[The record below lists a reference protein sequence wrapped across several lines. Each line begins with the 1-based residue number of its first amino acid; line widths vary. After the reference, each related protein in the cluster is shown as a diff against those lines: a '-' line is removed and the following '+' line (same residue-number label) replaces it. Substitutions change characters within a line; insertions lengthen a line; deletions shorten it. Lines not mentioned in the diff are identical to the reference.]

1 MTIGIFG
8 RDLAFLDAYTS
19 RPFFPTPEATMTDA
33 ASSIAI
39 IIGAGHA
46 GGELAI
52 ALRNEGWEGRILL
65 LGEEAHLPYHRPPL
79 SKAYLAGSVEKASLS
94 IRPQAAYDKANVEFF
109 GNVRVVR
116 IDRANKRLELADG
129 KQLAYDKLAIAT
141 GGRPRPLAVPNAAAA
156 ERCANFHYLRTLDD
170 VELIRAQMA
179 PGKRLAIVGGGY
191 IGLEVAAAAV
201 AQGLQVT
208 VLEALPR
215 VLQRVTA
222 AELSAYYER
231 KHREAGVDI
240 RTGVQVADLELTDAA
255 VSAVL
260 CADGSRLEAD
270 LVVVGIG
277 LIANTELAA
286 EAGLAVD
293 NGILVDE
300 YARTDD
306 PDIHAA
312 GDCTNHPNPVLGRR
326 LRLESVPNA
335 LEQSRVAAATMAGKL
350 HKSYASVPW
359 FWSDQYEL
367 KLKMVGLSQGFER
380 LVLRG
385 DPLSDSFS
393 AFYLKDGKVLA
404 ADTVNRPQDFIAAK
418 RLVAEGI
425 PVTAEQLADDS
436 RPLKELLPVPAA

>member
-1 MTIGIFG
+1 
-8 RDLAFLDAYTS
+8 
-19 RPFFPTPEATMTDA
+19 MTDA
-33 ASSIAI
+33 ASSTAI

-79 SKAYLAGSVEKASLS
+79 SKAYLAGSVEKSSLS
-94 IRPQAAYDKANVEFF
+94 IRPQMAYDKVGVEFF
-109 GNVRVVR
+109 GGVRVTH
-116 IDRANKRLELADG
+116 IDRANKRLALVDG
-129 KQLAYDKLAIAT
+129 KQLTYDKLAIAT
-141 GGRPRPLAVPNAAAA
+141 GGRPRPLAVPNAMAA

-201 AQGLQVT
+201 AQGLEVT
-208 VLEALPR
+208 ILEALPR

-240 RTGVQVADLELTDAA
+240 RISVQVADLEVANEL
-255 VSAVL
+255 VSAVI

-300 YARTDD
+300 QARTSD
-306 PDIHAA
+306 PDIYAA
-312 GDCTNHPNPVLGRR
+312 GDCTNHPNPLLGRR

-335 LEQSRVAAATMAGKL
+335 LEQSRVAAAGMAGKA
-350 HKSYASVPW
+350 KTYASVPW

-367 KLKMVGLSQGFER
+367 KLKMVGLSEGFER

-385 DPLSDSFS
+385 DPLTDSFS
-393 AFYLKDGKVLA
+393 AFYLRDGKVLA

-418 RLVAEGI
+418 RLVAEGVA
-425 PVTAEQLADDS
+425 VTAEQLADDS
-436 RPLKELLPVPAA
+436 RPLKELLPAPAA

>member
-1 MTIGIFG
+1 
-8 RDLAFLDAYTS
+8 
-19 RPFFPTPEATMTDA
+19 MTDA
-33 ASSIAI
+33 ASSTAI

-52 ALRNEGWEGRILL
+52 ALRNEGWGGRILL

-79 SKAYLAGSVEKASLS
+79 SKAYLAGSVEKSSLS
-94 IRPQAAYDKANVEFF
+94 IRPQMAYDKANVEFI
-109 GNVRVVR
+109 GGVRVSR
-116 IDRANKRLELADG
+116 IDRANQRLELADG
-129 KQLAYDKLAIAT
+129 SQLAYDRLAIAT
-141 GGRPRPLAVPNAAAA
+141 GGRPRPLSVPNAAVA
-156 ERCANFHYLRTLDD
+156 ERCANFHYLRSLDD
-170 VELIRAQMA
+170 VEQIRAQLA

-191 IGLEVAAAAV
+191 IGLEVAASAI

-240 RTGVQVADLELTDAA
+240 RTGVQVADLEVTGDT
-255 VSAVL
+255 VTAVL

-277 LIANTELAA
+277 LLANTELAA
-286 EAGLAVD
+286 EAGLQVD

-300 YARTDD
+300 HAQTSD
-306 PDIHAA
+306 PHIYAA
-312 GDCTNHPNPVLGRR
+312 GDCTNHPNALIGRR

-335 LEQSRVAAATMAGKL
+335 LEQSRVAAANMAGKA
-350 HKSYASVPW
+350 KTYASVPW

-367 KLKMVGLSQGFER
+367 KLKMVGLAEGFER

-385 DPLSDSFS
+385 DPATDSFS
-393 AFYLKDGKVLA
+393 AFYLKGDKVLA

-425 PVTAEQLADDS
+425 AVTAEQLADDG
-436 RPLKELLPVPAA
+436 RPLKELLPAAQG

>member
-1 MTIGIFG
+1 
-8 RDLAFLDAYTS
+8 
-19 RPFFPTPEATMTDA
+19 MTDA
-33 ASSIAI
+33 ASSTAI

-79 SKAYLAGSVEKASLS
+79 SKAYLAGSVEKSSLS
-94 IRPQAAYDKANVEFF
+94 IRPQMAYDKANVEFI
-109 GNVRVVR
+109 GGVRVSR
-116 IDRANKRLELADG
+116 IDRANQRLELADG
-129 KQLAYDKLAIAT
+129 SQLAYDRLAIAT
-141 GGRPRPLAVPNAAAA
+141 GGRPRPLSVPNAAVA
-156 ERCANFHYLRTLDD
+156 ERCANFHYLRSLDD
-170 VELIRAQMA
+170 VEQIRAQLA

-191 IGLEVAAAAV
+191 IGLEVAASAI

-240 RTGVQVADLELTDAA
+240 RTGVQVADLEVTGDT

-260 CADGSRLEAD
+260 CADGSRLAAD

-277 LIANTELAA
+277 LLANTELAA
-286 EAGLAVD
+286 EAGLQVD

-300 YARTDD
+300 HAQTSD
-306 PDIHAA
+306 PHIYAA
-312 GDCTNHPNPVLGRR
+312 GDCTNHPNALLGRR

-335 LEQSRVAAATMAGKL
+335 LEQSRVAAANMAGKA
-350 HKSYASVPW
+350 KTYASVPW

-367 KLKMVGLSQGFER
+367 KLKMVGLAEGFER

-385 DPLSDSFS
+385 DPATDSFS
-393 AFYLKDGKVLA
+393 AFYLKGDKVLA

-425 PVTAEQLADDS
+425 AVTAEQLADDG
-436 RPLKELLPVPAA
+436 RPLKELLPAAQG

>member
-1 MTIGIFG
+1 
-8 RDLAFLDAYTS
+8 
-19 RPFFPTPEATMTDA
+19 MTDA
-33 ASSIAI
+33 ASSTAI

-79 SKAYLAGSVEKASLS
+79 SKAYLAGSVEKSSLS
-94 IRPQAAYDKANVEFF
+94 IRPQMAYDKANVEFI
-109 GNVRVVR
+109 GGVRVSR
-116 IDRANKRLELADG
+116 IDRANQRLELADG
-129 KQLAYDKLAIAT
+129 SQLAYDKLAIAT
-141 GGRPRPLAVPNAAAA
+141 GGRPRPLSVPNAAVA

-170 VELIRAQMA
+170 VEQIRAQLA

-191 IGLEVAAAAV
+191 IGLEVAASAI

-240 RTGVQVADLELTDAA
+240 RTGVQVADLEVTGDA
-255 VSAVL
+255 VTAVL
-260 CADGSRLEAD
+260 CADGSRLAAD

-277 LIANTELAA
+277 LLANTELAA
-286 EAGLAVD
+286 EAGLQVD

-300 YARTDD
+300 HAQTSD
-306 PDIHAA
+306 PHIYAA
-312 GDCTNHPNPVLGRR
+312 GDCTNHPNALLGRR

-335 LEQSRVAAATMAGKL
+335 LEQSRVAAANMAGKA
-350 HKSYASVPW
+350 KTYASVPW

-367 KLKMVGLSQGFER
+367 KLKMVGLAEGFER

-385 DPLSDSFS
+385 DPATDSFS
-393 AFYLKDGKVLA
+393 AFYLKGDKVLA

-425 PVTAEQLADDS
+425 AVTDAQLADDS

>member
-1 MTIGIFG
+1 
-8 RDLAFLDAYTS
+8 
-19 RPFFPTPEATMTDA
+19 MTDT
-33 ASSIAI
+33 ASSTAI

-52 ALRNEGWEGRILL
+52 ALRNEGWPGRILL

-79 SKAYLAGSVEKASLS
+79 SKAYLAGSVEKSSLS

-109 GNVRVVR
+109 GGVRVTR

-129 KQLAYDKLAIAT
+129 QQLVYDKLAIAT
-141 GGRPRPLAVPNAAAA
+141 GGRPRPLAVPNATAA
-156 ERCANFHYLRTLDD
+156 EQCANFHYLRTLDD

-179 PGKRLAIVGGGY
+179 AGKRLTIIGGGY

-201 AQGLQVT
+201 AQQLHVT
-208 VLEALPR
+208 VLEAHPR

-222 AELSAYYER
+222 PELSAYYER
-231 KHREAGVDI
+231 KHREAGVTI
-240 RTGVQVADLELTDAA
+240 HTGVQVTDLQINEGL

-260 CADGSRLEAD
+260 CADGNQFPTD

-277 LIANTELAA
+277 LLANTELAA
-286 EAGLAVD
+286 EAGLQVD

-300 YARTDD
+300 FACTSD
-306 PDIHAA
+306 PDIYAA
-312 GDCTNHPNPVLGRR
+312 GDCTNHPNALLGRR

-335 LEQSRVAAATMAGKL
+335 LEQSRVAAANMAGKS
-350 HKSYASVPW
+350 KSYASVPW

-367 KLKMVGLSQGFER
+367 KLKMVGLSEGFER

-385 DPLSDSFS
+385 DPQSDSFS
-393 AFYLKDGKVLA
+393 AFYLKGDKVLA

-418 RLVAEGI
+418 RLVAESI
-425 PVTAEQLADDS
+425 TVTDEQLADDS
-436 RPLKELLPVPAA
+436 KPLKELLPAPATR

>member
-1 MTIGIFG
+1 
-8 RDLAFLDAYTS
+8 
-19 RPFFPTPEATMTDA
+19 MTDA

-79 SKAYLAGSVEKASLS
+79 SKAYLAGSVEKSSLS
-94 IRPQAAYDKANVEFF
+94 IRPQLAYDKANVEFF
-109 GNVRVVR
+109 GGVRVVR

-141 GGRPRPLAVPNAAAA
+141 GGRPRPLSVPNAAAA

-179 PGKRLAIVGGGY
+179 AGKRLAIVGGGY

-222 AELSAYYER
+222 AELSAYYKR

-240 RTGVQVADLELTDAA
+240 RTNVQVADLEVTGEA
-255 VSAVL
+255 VSAVI
-260 CADGSRLEAD
+260 CADGSHLETD

-286 EAGLAVD
+286 EAGLEVD
-293 NGILVDE
+293 NGILVNE
-300 YARTDD
+300 YAQTSD
-306 PDIHAA
+306 PDIFAA
-312 GDCTNHPNPVLGRR
+312 GDCTNHPNPLLGRR

-335 LEQSRVAAATMAGKL
+335 LEQSRVAAAGMAGKL
-350 HKSYASVPW
+350 KAYASVPW

-367 KLKMVGLSQGFER
+367 KLKMVGLSEGFER

-385 DPLSDSFS
+385 EPQTDSFS

-425 PVTAEQLADDS
+425 AVTAEQLADDS
-436 RPLKELLPVPAA
+436 KPLKELLPVPAA

>member
-1 MTIGIFG
+1 
-8 RDLAFLDAYTS
+8 
-19 RPFFPTPEATMTDA
+19 MTDA
-33 ASSIAI
+33 ASSTAI

-65 LGEEAHLPYHRPPL
+65 LGEETHLPYHRPPL
-79 SKAYLAGSVEKASLS
+79 SKAYLAGSVEKSSLA
-94 IRPQAAYDKANVEFF
+94 IRPLAAYERANVEFMP
-109 GNVRVVR
+109 GVRVVR
-116 IDRANKRLELADG
+116 IDRTNQRLELADG
-129 KQLAYDKLAIAT
+129 AQLSYDRLAIAT
-141 GGRPRPLAVPNAAAA
+141 GGRPRPLSVPNAAVA

-170 VELIRAQMA
+170 VEQIRAQLA
-179 PGKRLAIVGGGY
+179 PGKHLAIVGGGY
-191 IGLEVAAAAV
+191 IGLEVAASAI

-240 RTGVQVADLELTDAA
+240 RTGVQVADLEVTGDT
-255 VSAVL
+255 VTAVL
-260 CADGSRLEAD
+260 CADGSRLAAD

-277 LIANTELAA
+277 LLANTELAA
-286 EAGLAVD
+286 EAGLQVD

-300 YARTDD
+300 HAQTSD
-306 PDIHAA
+306 PHIYAA
-312 GDCTNHPNPVLGRR
+312 GDCTNHPNALLGRR

-335 LEQSRVAAATMAGKL
+335 LEQSRVAAANMAGKA
-350 HKSYASVPW
+350 KTYASVPW

-367 KLKMVGLSQGFER
+367 KLKMVGLSEGFER

-385 DPLSDSFS
+385 DPATDSFS
-393 AFYLKDGKVLA
+393 AFYLKGDKVLA

-425 PVTAEQLADDS
+425 AVTDAQLADDS

>member
-1 MTIGIFG
+1 
-8 RDLAFLDAYTS
+8 
-19 RPFFPTPEATMTDA
+19 MTDA
-33 ASSIAI
+33 ASSTAI

-79 SKAYLAGSVEKASLS
+79 SKAYLAGSVEKSSLS
-94 IRPQAAYDKANVEFF
+94 IRPQMAYDKANVEFI
-109 GNVRVVR
+109 GSVRVSR
-116 IDRANKRLELADG
+116 IDRANQRLELADG
-129 KQLAYDKLAIAT
+129 SQLAYDKLAIAT
-141 GGRPRPLAVPNAAAA
+141 GGRPRPLSVPNAAVA
-156 ERCANFHYLRTLDD
+156 ERCANLHYLRTLDD
-170 VELIRAQMA
+170 VEQIRAQLA

-191 IGLEVAAAAV
+191 IGLEVAASAI

-240 RTGVQVADLELTDAA
+240 RTGVQVADLEVTGDA
-255 VSAVL
+255 VTAVL
-260 CADGSRLEAD
+260 CADGSRLAAD

-277 LIANTELAA
+277 LLANTELAA
-286 EAGLAVD
+286 EAGLQVD

-300 YARTDD
+300 HAQTSD
-306 PDIHAA
+306 PHIYAA
-312 GDCTNHPNPVLGRR
+312 GDCTNHPNALLGRR

-335 LEQSRVAAATMAGKL
+335 LEQSRVAAANMAGKA
-350 HKSYASVPW
+350 KTYASVPW

-367 KLKMVGLSQGFER
+367 KLKMVGLAEGFER

-385 DPLSDSFS
+385 DPATDSFS
-393 AFYLKDGKVLA
+393 AFYLKGDKVLA

-425 PVTAEQLADDS
+425 AVTAEQLADDG
-436 RPLKELLPVPAA
+436 RPLKGLLPAAQG

>member
-1 MTIGIFG
+1 
-8 RDLAFLDAYTS
+8 
-19 RPFFPTPEATMTDA
+19 MTDA
-33 ASSIAI
+33 ASSTAI

-46 GGELAI
+46 GGELAV

-79 SKAYLAGSVEKASLS
+79 SKAYLAGSVEKSSLA
-94 IRPQAAYDKANVEFF
+94 IRPLAAYERANVEFMA
-109 GNVRVVR
+109 GVRVVR
-116 IDRANKRLELADG
+116 IDRANQRLELADG
-129 KQLAYDKLAIAT
+129 AQLSYDRLAIAT
-141 GGRPRPLAVPNAAAA
+141 GGRPRPLSVPNAAVA
-156 ERCANFHYLRTLDD
+156 ERCTNFHYLRTLDD
-170 VELIRAQMA
+170 VERIRAQLV

-191 IGLEVAAAAV
+191 IGLEAAASAV

-240 RTGVQVADLELTDAA
+240 RTGVQVADLEVEGDA
-255 VSAVL
+255 VTAVL
-260 CADGSRLEAD
+260 YADGSRLAAD

-286 EAGLAVD
+286 EAGLQVD

-300 YARTDD
+300 HAQTSD
-306 PDIHAA
+306 PHIYAA
-312 GDCTNHPNPVLGRR
+312 GDCTNHPNALLGRR

-335 LEQSRVAAATMAGKL
+335 LEQSRVAAANMAGKA
-350 HKSYASVPW
+350 KTYASVPW

-367 KLKMVGLSQGFER
+367 KLKMVGLSEGFEH

-385 DPLSDSFS
+385 DPATDSFS
-393 AFYLKDGKVLA
+393 AFYLKGDKVLA

-425 PVTAEQLADDS
+425 AVTAEQLADDS
-436 RPLKELLPVPAA
+436 RPLKELLPAPAA

>member
-1 MTIGIFG
+1 
-8 RDLAFLDAYTS
+8 
-19 RPFFPTPEATMTDA
+19 MTDA
-33 ASSIAI
+33 ASSTAI

-79 SKAYLAGSVEKASLS
+79 SKAYLAGSVEKSSLS
-94 IRPQAAYDKANVEFF
+94 IRPQMAYDKANVEFI
-109 GNVRVVR
+109 GSVRVSR
-116 IDRANKRLELADG
+116 IDRANQRLELADG
-129 KQLAYDKLAIAT
+129 SQLAYDKLAIAT
-141 GGRPRPLAVPNAAAA
+141 GGRPRPLSVPNAAVA
-156 ERCANFHYLRTLDD
+156 ERCANLHYLRTLDD
-170 VELIRAQMA
+170 VEQIRAQLA

-191 IGLEVAAAAV
+191 IGLEVAASAI

-240 RTGVQVADLELTDAA
+240 RTGVQVADLEVTGDT
-255 VSAVL
+255 VTAVL
-260 CADGSRLEAD
+260 CADGSRLAAD

-277 LIANTELAA
+277 LLANTELAA
-286 EAGLAVD
+286 EAGLQVD

-300 YARTDD
+300 HAQTSD
-306 PDIHAA
+306 PHIYAA
-312 GDCTNHPNPVLGRR
+312 GDCTNHPNALLGRR

-335 LEQSRVAAATMAGKL
+335 LEQSRVAAANMAGKA
-350 HKSYASVPW
+350 KTYASVPW

-367 KLKMVGLSQGFER
+367 KLKMVGLSEGFER

-385 DPLSDSFS
+385 DPASDSFS
-393 AFYLKDGKVLA
+393 AFYLKGDRVLA

-425 PVTAEQLADDS
+425 AVTAEQLADDG
-436 RPLKELLPVPAA
+436 RPLKELLPAAQG

>member
-1 MTIGIFG
+1 
-8 RDLAFLDAYTS
+8 
-19 RPFFPTPEATMTDA
+19 MTDA
-33 ASSIAI
+33 ASSTAI

-79 SKAYLAGSVEKASLS
+79 SKAYLAGSAEKSSLA
-94 IRPQAAYDKANVEFF
+94 IRPLAAYERANVEFMP
-109 GNVRVVR
+109 GVRVVR
-116 IDRANKRLELADG
+116 IDRANQRLELADG
-129 KQLAYDKLAIAT
+129 SQLAYDKLAIAT
-141 GGRPRPLAVPNAAAA
+141 GGRPRPLSVPNAAVA

-170 VELIRAQMA
+170 VEQIRAQLA
-179 PGKRLAIVGGGY
+179 AGKRLAIVGGGY
-191 IGLEVAAAAV
+191 IGLEVAASAV

-240 RTGVQVADLELTDAA
+240 RTGVQVADLEVTGDA
-255 VSAVL
+255 VTAVL
-260 CADGSRLEAD
+260 CADGSRLAAD

-277 LIANTELAA
+277 LLANTELAA
-286 EAGLAVD
+286 EAGLQVD

-300 YARTDD
+300 HAQTSD
-306 PDIHAA
+306 PHIYAA
-312 GDCTNHPNPVLGRR
+312 GDCTNHPNALLGRR

-335 LEQSRVAAATMAGKL
+335 LEQSRVAAANMAGKA
-350 HKSYASVPW
+350 KTYASVPW

-367 KLKMVGLSQGFER
+367 KLKMVGLAEGFER

-385 DPLSDSFS
+385 DPATDSFS
-393 AFYLKDGKVLA
+393 AFYLKGDKVLA

-425 PVTAEQLADDS
+425 AVTDAQLADDS
-436 RPLKELLPVPAA
+436 KPLKELLPAPAA

>member
-1 MTIGIFG
+1 MT
-8 RDLAFLDAYTS
+8 
-19 RPFFPTPEATMTDA
+19 E
-33 ASSIAI
+33 ASSTAI

-52 ALRNEGWEGRILL
+52 ALRNEGWAGRILL

-79 SKAYLAGSVEKASLS
+79 SKAYLAGSVEKSSLS
-94 IRPQAAYDKANVEFF
+94 IRPQAAYDRASVEFL
-109 GNVRVVR
+109 GGVRVTR
-116 IDRANKRLELADG
+116 IDRANQRLELADG
-129 KQLAYDKLAIAT
+129 QQLSYDRLAIAT
-141 GGRPRPLAVPNAAAA
+141 GGRPRPLSVPNAAAA
-156 ERCANFHYLRTLDD
+156 ERCSNFHYLRTLDD
-170 VELIRAQMA
+170 VERIREQMSA
-179 PGKRLAIVGGGY
+179 GKRLTIVGGGY
-191 IGLEVAAAAV
+191 IGLEVAASAIAL
-201 AQGLQVT
+201 GLQVT

-240 RTGVQVADLELTDAA
+240 RTNVQVADLDVADDAVTA
-255 VSAVL
+255 VI
-260 CADGSRLEAD
+260 CADGSRLDTD

-277 LIANTELAA
+277 LLANTELAA
-286 EAGLAVD
+286 EAGLEVD

-300 YARTDD
+300 HACTSD
-306 PDIHAA
+306 PLIFAA
-312 GDCTNHPNPVLGRR
+312 GDCTNHPNPLLGRR

-335 LEQSRVAAATMAGKL
+335 LEQSRVAAANMAGKD
-350 HKSYASVPW
+350 KRYASVPW

-367 KLKMVGLSQGFER
+367 KLKMVGLAEGFER

-385 DPLSDSFS
+385 DPQTDSFS
-393 AFYLKDGKVLA
+393 AFYLKGDTLLA

-425 PVTAEQLADDS
+425 RVSAEQLADDS
-436 RPLKELLPVPAA
+436 QPLKELLPPAQA

>member
-1 MTIGIFG
+1 
-8 RDLAFLDAYTS
+8 
-19 RPFFPTPEATMTDA
+19 MTDA
-33 ASSIAI
+33 ASSTAI

-79 SKAYLAGSVEKASLS
+79 SKAYLAGSVEKSSLA
-94 IRPQAAYDKANVEFF
+94 IRPLAAYERANVEFMP
-109 GNVRVVR
+109 GVRVVR
-116 IDRANKRLELADG
+116 IDRTNQRLELADG
-129 KQLAYDKLAIAT
+129 AQLSYDRLAIAT
-141 GGRPRPLAVPNAAAA
+141 GGRPRPLSVPNAAVA

-170 VELIRAQMA
+170 VEQIRAQLA

-191 IGLEVAAAAV
+191 IGLEVAASAI

-240 RTGVQVADLELTDAA
+240 RTGVQVADLEVTGDT
-255 VSAVL
+255 VTTVL
-260 CADGSRLEAD
+260 CADGSRLAAD

-277 LIANTELAA
+277 LLANTELAA
-286 EAGLAVD
+286 EAGLQVD

-300 YARTDD
+300 HAQTSD
-306 PDIHAA
+306 PHIYAA
-312 GDCTNHPNPVLGRR
+312 GDCTNHPNALLGRR

-335 LEQSRVAAATMAGKL
+335 LEQSRVAAANMAGKT
-350 HKSYASVPW
+350 KTYASVPW

-367 KLKMVGLSQGFER
+367 KLKMVGLAEGFEH

-385 DPLSDSFS
+385 DPATDSFS
-393 AFYLKDGKVLA
+393 AFYLKGDKVLA

-425 PVTAEQLADDS
+425 AVTDTQLADDS

>member
-1 MTIGIFG
+1 
-8 RDLAFLDAYTS
+8 
-19 RPFFPTPEATMTDA
+19 MTDA
-33 ASSIAI
+33 ASSTAI

-46 GGELAI
+46 GGELAV

-79 SKAYLAGSVEKASLS
+79 SKAYLTGSVEKSSLA
-94 IRPQAAYDKANVEFF
+94 IRPLAAYERANVEFMP
-109 GNVRVVR
+109 GVRVVH
-116 IDRANKRLELADG
+116 IDRASQRLELADG
-129 KQLAYDKLAIAT
+129 AQLSYDRLAIAT
-141 GGRPRPLAVPNAAAA
+141 GGRPRPLSVPNAAVA

-170 VELIRAQMA
+170 VEQIRAQLA
-179 PGKRLAIVGGGY
+179 AGKRLAIVGGGY
-191 IGLEVAAAAV
+191 IGLEVAASAV

-240 RTGVQVADLELTDAA
+240 RTGVQVADLEVTGDA
-255 VSAVL
+255 VTAVL
-260 CADGSRLEAD
+260 CADGSRLAAD

-277 LIANTELAA
+277 LLANTELAA
-286 EAGLAVD
+286 EAGLQVD

-300 YARTDD
+300 HAQTSD
-306 PDIHAA
+306 PHIYAA
-312 GDCTNHPNPVLGRR
+312 GDCTNHPNALLGRR

-335 LEQSRVAAATMAGKL
+335 LEQSRVAAANMAGKA
-350 HKSYASVPW
+350 KTYASVPW

-367 KLKMVGLSQGFER
+367 KLKMVGLAEGFER

-385 DPLSDSFS
+385 DPATDSFS
-393 AFYLKDGKVLA
+393 AFYLKGDKVLA

-425 PVTAEQLADDS
+425 AVTDAQLADDS
-436 RPLKELLPVPAA
+436 KPLKELLPAPAA

>member
-1 MTIGIFG
+1 
-8 RDLAFLDAYTS
+8 
-19 RPFFPTPEATMTDA
+19 MTDA
-33 ASSIAI
+33 ASSTAI

-46 GGELAI
+46 GGELAV

-79 SKAYLAGSVEKASLS
+79 SKAYLAGSVEKSSLS
-94 IRPQAAYDKANVEFF
+94 IRPQAAYERANVEFF
-109 GNVRVVR
+109 GGVRVSR
-116 IDRANKRLELADG
+116 IDRAGKRVELADG
-129 KQLAYDKLAIAT
+129 KQLAYDRLAIAT

-179 PGKRLAIVGGGY
+179 TGKRLAIVGGGY
-191 IGLEVAAAAV
+191 IGLEVAAAAI
-201 AQGLQVT
+201 ALGLQVT
-208 VLEALPR
+208 VLEAQPR

-240 RTGVQVADLELTDAA
+240 RTGVQVADLQISGEW
-255 VSAVL
+255 VSAVC
-260 CADGSRLEAD
+260 CADGSVLETD

-277 LIANTELAA
+277 LLANTELAA
-286 EAGLAVD
+286 EAGLQVD

-300 YARTDD
+300 YARTSD
-306 PDIHAA
+306 PDIYAA
-312 GDCTNHPNPVLGRR
+312 GDCTNHPNALLGRR

-335 LEQSRVAAATMAGKL
+335 LEQSRVAAANMAGKR
-350 HKSYASVPW
+350 KSYASVPW

-367 KLKMVGLSQGFER
+367 KLKMVGLSEGFER

-385 DPLSDSFS
+385 DPQSDSFS

-425 PVTAEQLADDS
+425 AVTAEQLADDTK
-436 RPLKELLPVPAA
+436 PLKELLPAPSV

>member
-1 MTIGIFG
+1 
-8 RDLAFLDAYTS
+8 
-19 RPFFPTPEATMTDA
+19 MTDA
-33 ASSIAI
+33 ASSTAI

-79 SKAYLAGSVEKASLS
+79 SKAYLAGSVEKSSLS
-94 IRPQAAYDKANVEFF
+94 IRPQMAYDKANVEFI
-109 GNVRVVR
+109 GGVRVSR
-116 IDRANKRLELADG
+116 IDRANQRLELADG
-129 KQLAYDKLAIAT
+129 SQLAYDKLAIAT
-141 GGRPRPLAVPNAAAA
+141 GGRPRPLSVPNAAVA

-170 VELIRAQMA
+170 VEQIRAQLA

-191 IGLEVAAAAV
+191 IGLEVAASAI

-240 RTGVQVADLELTDAA
+240 RTGVQVADLEVTGDA
-255 VSAVL
+255 VTAVL
-260 CADGSRLEAD
+260 CADGSRLAAD

-277 LIANTELAA
+277 LLANTELAA
-286 EAGLAVD
+286 EAGLQVD

-300 YARTDD
+300 HAQTSD
-306 PDIHAA
+306 PHIYAA
-312 GDCTNHPNPVLGRR
+312 GDCTNHPNALLGRR

-335 LEQSRVAAATMAGKL
+335 LEQSRVAAANMAGKA
-350 HKSYASVPW
+350 KTYASVPW

-367 KLKMVGLSQGFER
+367 KLKMVGLAEGFER

-385 DPLSDSFS
+385 DPATDSFS
-393 AFYLKDGKVLA
+393 AFYLKGDKVLA

-425 PVTAEQLADDS
+425 AVTDAQLADDS
-436 RPLKELLPVPAA
+436 RPLKELLPAAQG

>member
-1 MTIGIFG
+1 
-8 RDLAFLDAYTS
+8 
-19 RPFFPTPEATMTDA
+19 MTDA
-33 ASSIAI
+33 ASSTAI

-79 SKAYLAGSVEKASLS
+79 SKAYLAGSVEKSSLS
-94 IRPQAAYDKANVEFF
+94 IRPQMAYDKANVEFI
-109 GNVRVVR
+109 GGVRVSR
-116 IDRANKRLELADG
+116 IDRANQRLELADG
-129 KQLAYDKLAIAT
+129 SQLAYDKLAIAT
-141 GGRPRPLAVPNAAAA
+141 GGRPRPLSVPNAAVA

-170 VELIRAQMA
+170 VEQIRAQLA

-191 IGLEVAAAAV
+191 IGLEVAASAI

-240 RTGVQVADLELTDAA
+240 RTGVQVADLEVTGDT
-255 VSAVL
+255 VTAVL
-260 CADGSRLEAD
+260 CADGSRLAAD

-277 LIANTELAA
+277 LLANTELAA
-286 EAGLAVD
+286 EAGLQVD

-300 YARTDD
+300 HAQTSD
-306 PDIHAA
+306 PHIYAA
-312 GDCTNHPNPVLGRR
+312 GDCTNHPNALLGRR

-335 LEQSRVAAATMAGKL
+335 LEQSRVAAANMAGKA
-350 HKSYASVPW
+350 KTYASVPW

-367 KLKMVGLSQGFER
+367 KLKMVGLAEGFER

-385 DPLSDSFS
+385 DPATDSFS
-393 AFYLKDGKVLA
+393 AFYLKGDKVLA

-425 PVTAEQLADDS
+425 AVTDAQLADDS
-436 RPLKELLPVPAA
+436 QPLKELLPAPAA

>member
-1 MTIGIFG
+1 
-8 RDLAFLDAYTS
+8 
-19 RPFFPTPEATMTDA
+19 MTDA
-33 ASSIAI
+33 ASSTAI

-79 SKAYLAGSVEKASLS
+79 SKAYLAGSVEKSSLS
-94 IRPQAAYDKANVEFF
+94 IRPQMAYDKANVEFI
-109 GNVRVVR
+109 GSVRVSR
-116 IDRANKRLELADG
+116 IDRANQRLELADG
-129 KQLAYDKLAIAT
+129 SQLAYDRLAIAT
-141 GGRPRPLAVPNAAAA
+141 GGRPRPLNVPNAAVA

-170 VELIRAQMA
+170 VEQIRAQLV

-191 IGLEVAAAAV
+191 IGLEVAASAI

-222 AELSAYYER
+222 AELSTYYER

-240 RTGVQVADLELTDAA
+240 RTGVQVADLEVTGDT
-255 VSAVL
+255 VTAVL
-260 CADGSRLEAD
+260 CADGSRLAAD

-277 LIANTELAA
+277 LLANTELAA
-286 EAGLAVD
+286 EAGLQVD

-300 YARTDD
+300 HAQTSD
-306 PDIHAA
+306 PHIYAA
-312 GDCTNHPNPVLGRR
+312 GDCTNHPNALLGRR

-335 LEQSRVAAATMAGKL
+335 LEQSRVAAANMAGKA
-350 HKSYASVPW
+350 KTYASVPW

-367 KLKMVGLSQGFER
+367 KLKMVGLSEGFER

-385 DPLSDSFS
+385 DPATDSFS
-393 AFYLKDGKVLA
+393 AFYLKGDKVLA
-404 ADTVNRPQDFIAAK
+404 ADTVNRPQDLIAAK

-425 PVTAEQLADDS
+425 AVTDAQLADDS
-436 RPLKELLPVPAA
+436 KPLKELLPAPAA

>member
-1 MTIGIFG
+1 MT
-8 RDLAFLDAYTS
+8 
-19 RPFFPTPEATMTDA
+19 E
-33 ASSIAI
+33 ASSTAI

-52 ALRNEGWEGRILL
+52 ALRNEGWAGRILL

-79 SKAYLAGSVEKASLS
+79 SKAYLAGSVEKSSLS
-94 IRPQAAYDKANVEFF
+94 IRPQAAYDRASVEFL
-109 GNVRVVR
+109 GGVRVTR
-116 IDRANKRLELADG
+116 IDRANQRLELADG
-129 KQLAYDKLAIAT
+129 QQLSYDKLAIAT
-141 GGRPRPLAVPNAAAA
+141 GGRPRPLSVPNAAAA
-156 ERCANFHYLRTLDD
+156 ERCGNFHYLRTLDD
-170 VELIRAQMA
+170 VEHIREQMSA
-179 PGKRLAIVGGGY
+179 GKRLTIVGGGY
-191 IGLEVAAAAV
+191 IGLEVAASAIAL
-201 AQGLQVT
+201 GLQVT

-240 RTGVQVADLELTDAA
+240 RTNVQVADLDVADDAVTA
-255 VSAVL
+255 VI
-260 CADGSRLEAD
+260 CADGSRLDTD

-277 LIANTELAA
+277 LLANTELAA
-286 EAGLAVD
+286 EAGLEVD

-300 YARTDD
+300 HACTSD
-306 PDIHAA
+306 PLIFAA
-312 GDCTNHPNPVLGRR
+312 GDCTNHPNPLLGRR

-335 LEQSRVAAATMAGKL
+335 LEQSRVAAANMAGKD
-350 HKSYASVPW
+350 KRYASVPW

-367 KLKMVGLSQGFER
+367 KLKMVGLAERFER

-385 DPLSDSFS
+385 DPQTDSFS
-393 AFYLKDGKVLA
+393 AFYLKGDTLLA

-425 PVTAEQLADDS
+425 RVSAEQLADDS
-436 RPLKELLPVPAA
+436 QPLKELLPPAQA

>member
-1 MTIGIFG
+1 
-8 RDLAFLDAYTS
+8 
-19 RPFFPTPEATMTDA
+19 MTDA
-33 ASSIAI
+33 ASSTAI

-79 SKAYLAGSVEKASLS
+79 SKAYLAGSVEKSSLS
-94 IRPQAAYDKANVEFF
+94 IRPQMAYDKANVEFI
-109 GNVRVVR
+109 GGVRVSR
-116 IDRANKRLELADG
+116 IDRANQRLELADG
-129 KQLAYDKLAIAT
+129 SQLAYDKLAIAT
-141 GGRPRPLAVPNAAAA
+141 GGRPRPLSAPNAAVA

-170 VELIRAQMA
+170 VEQIRAQLA

-191 IGLEVAAAAV
+191 IGLEVAASAI
-201 AQGLQVT
+201 AQGLLVT

-240 RTGVQVADLELTDAA
+240 RTGVQVADLEVTGDT
-255 VSAVL
+255 VTAVL
-260 CADGSRLEAD
+260 CADGSRLAAD

-277 LIANTELAA
+277 LLANTELAA
-286 EAGLAVD
+286 EAGLQVD

-300 YARTDD
+300 HAQTSD
-306 PDIHAA
+306 PHIYAA
-312 GDCTNHPNPVLGRR
+312 GDCTNHPNALLGRR

-335 LEQSRVAAATMAGKL
+335 LEQSRVAAANMAGKA
-350 HKSYASVPW
+350 KTYASVPW

-367 KLKMVGLSQGFER
+367 KLKMVGLSEGFER

-385 DPLSDSFS
+385 DPATDSFS
-393 AFYLKDGKVLA
+393 AFYLKGDKVLA

-418 RLVAEGI
+418 RLVAEDI
-425 PVTAEQLADDS
+425 AVTDAQLADDS

>member
-1 MTIGIFG
+1 
-8 RDLAFLDAYTS
+8 
-19 RPFFPTPEATMTDA
+19 MTDA
-33 ASSIAI
+33 ASSTAI

-46 GGELAI
+46 GGELAV

-79 SKAYLAGSVEKASLS
+79 SKAYLAGSVEKSSLA
-94 IRPQAAYDKANVEFF
+94 IRPLAAYERANVEFMP
-109 GNVRVVR
+109 GVRVVR
-116 IDRANKRLELADG
+116 IDRANQRLELADG
-129 KQLAYDKLAIAT
+129 AQLSYDRLAIAT
-141 GGRPRPLAVPNAAAA
+141 GGRPRPLSAPNAAVA

-170 VELIRAQMA
+170 VEQIRAQLA
-179 PGKRLAIVGGGY
+179 AGKRLVIVGGGY
-191 IGLEVAAAAV
+191 IGLEVAASAI

-240 RTGVQVADLELTDAA
+240 RTGVQVADLEVTDDT
-255 VSAVL
+255 VTAVL
-260 CADGSRLEAD
+260 CADGSRLAAD

-286 EAGLAVD
+286 EAGLQVD

-300 YARTDD
+300 HAQTSD
-306 PDIHAA
+306 PHIYAA
-312 GDCTNHPNPVLGRR
+312 GDCTNHPNALLGRR

-335 LEQSRVAAATMAGKL
+335 LEQSRVAAANMAGKA
-350 HKSYASVPW
+350 KTYASVPW

-367 KLKMVGLSQGFER
+367 KLKMVGLSEGFER

-385 DPLSDSFS
+385 DPETDSFS
-393 AFYLKDGKVLA
+393 AFYLKGDKVLA

-425 PVTAEQLADDS
+425 AVTAAQLADDS
-436 RPLKELLPVPAA
+436 RPLKELLPAPAA

>member
-1 MTIGIFG
+1 
-8 RDLAFLDAYTS
+8 
-19 RPFFPTPEATMTDA
+19 MTDA
-33 ASSIAI
+33 ASSTAI

-79 SKAYLAGSVEKASLS
+79 SKAYLAGSVEKSSLS
-94 IRPQAAYDKANVEFF
+94 IRPQMAYDKANVEFI
-109 GNVRVVR
+109 GGVRVSR
-116 IDRANKRLELADG
+116 IDRANQRLELADG
-129 KQLAYDKLAIAT
+129 SQLAYDKLAIAT
-141 GGRPRPLAVPNAAAA
+141 GGRPRPLSVPNAAVA

-170 VELIRAQMA
+170 VEQIRAQLA

-191 IGLEVAAAAV
+191 IGLEVAASAI

-240 RTGVQVADLELTDAA
+240 RTGVQVADLEVTGDT
-255 VSAVL
+255 VTAVL
-260 CADGSRLEAD
+260 CADGSRLAAD

-277 LIANTELAA
+277 LLANTELAA
-286 EAGLAVD
+286 EAGLQVD

-300 YARTDD
+300 HAQTSD
-306 PDIHAA
+306 PHIYAA
-312 GDCTNHPNPVLGRR
+312 GDCTNHPNALLGRR

-335 LEQSRVAAATMAGKL
+335 LEQSRVAAANMAGKA
-350 HKSYASVPW
+350 KTYASVPW

-367 KLKMVGLSQGFER
+367 KLKMVGLSEGFER

-385 DPLSDSFS
+385 DPATDSFS
-393 AFYLKDGKVLA
+393 AFYLKGDKVLA

-425 PVTAEQLADDS
+425 AVTAEQLADDG
-436 RPLKELLPVPAA
+436 RPLKELLPAAQG

>member
-1 MTIGIFG
+1 
-8 RDLAFLDAYTS
+8 
-19 RPFFPTPEATMTDA
+19 MTDA
-33 ASSIAI
+33 ASSTAI

-79 SKAYLAGSVEKASLS
+79 SKAYLAGSVEKSSLS
-94 IRPQAAYDKANVEFF
+94 IRPQMAYDKANVEFI
-109 GNVRVVR
+109 GSVRVSR
-116 IDRANKRLELADG
+116 IDRANQRLELADG
-129 KQLAYDKLAIAT
+129 SQLAYDKLAIAT
-141 GGRPRPLAVPNAAAA
+141 GGRPRPLSVPNAAVA
-156 ERCANFHYLRTLDD
+156 ERCANLHYLRTLDD
-170 VELIRAQMA
+170 VEQIRAQLA

-191 IGLEVAAAAV
+191 IGLEVAASAI

-240 RTGVQVADLELTDAA
+240 RTGVQVADLEVTGDT
-255 VSAVL
+255 VTAVL
-260 CADGSRLEAD
+260 CADGSRLAAD

-277 LIANTELAA
+277 LLANTELAA
-286 EAGLAVD
+286 EAGLQVD

-300 YARTDD
+300 HAQTSD
-306 PDIHAA
+306 PHIYAA
-312 GDCTNHPNPVLGRR
+312 GDCTNHPNALLGRR

-335 LEQSRVAAATMAGKL
+335 LEQSRVAAANMAGKA
-350 HKSYASVPW
+350 KTYASVPW

-367 KLKMVGLSQGFER
+367 KLKMVGLAEGFER

-385 DPLSDSFS
+385 DPATDSFS
-393 AFYLKDGKVLA
+393 AFYLKGDKVLA

-425 PVTAEQLADDS
+425 AVTAEQLADDG
-436 RPLKELLPVPAA
+436 RPLKELLPAAQG

>member
-1 MTIGIFG
+1 
-8 RDLAFLDAYTS
+8 
-19 RPFFPTPEATMTDA
+19 MTDA
-33 ASSIAI
+33 ASSTAI

-46 GGELAI
+46 GGELAV

-79 SKAYLAGSVEKASLS
+79 SKAYLAGSVEKSSLA
-94 IRPQAAYDKANVEFF
+94 IRPLAAYERANVEFMP
-109 GNVRVVR
+109 GVRVVR
-116 IDRANKRLELADG
+116 IDRASQRLELADG
-129 KQLAYDKLAIAT
+129 AQLSYDRLAIAT
-141 GGRPRPLAVPNAAAA
+141 GGRPRPLSVPNAAVA

-170 VELIRAQMA
+170 VEQIRAQLA
-179 PGKRLAIVGGGY
+179 AGKRLVIVGGGY
-191 IGLEVAAAAV
+191 IGLEVAASAI

-240 RTGVQVADLELTDAA
+240 RTGVQVADLEVTNDT
-255 VSAVL
+255 VTAVL
-260 CADGSRLEAD
+260 CADGSRLAAD

-277 LIANTELAA
+277 LLANTELAA
-286 EAGLAVD
+286 EAGLQVD

-300 YARTDD
+300 HAQTSD
-306 PDIHAA
+306 PHIYAA
-312 GDCTNHPNPVLGRR
+312 GDCTNHPNALLGRR

-335 LEQSRVAAATMAGKL
+335 LEQSRVAAANMADKA
-350 HKSYASVPW
+350 KTYASVPW

-367 KLKMVGLSQGFER
+367 KLKMVGLSEGFER

-385 DPLSDSFS
+385 DPATDSFS
-393 AFYLKDGKVLA
+393 AFYLKGDKVLA

-425 PVTAEQLADDS
+425 AVTAEQLADDS
-436 RPLKELLPVPAA
+436 RPLKELLPAPAA

>member
-1 MTIGIFG
+1 
-8 RDLAFLDAYTS
+8 
-19 RPFFPTPEATMTDA
+19 MTDA
-33 ASSIAI
+33 ASSTAI

-79 SKAYLAGSVEKASLS
+79 SKAYLAGSVEKTSLS
-94 IRPQAAYDKANVEFF
+94 IRPQLAYDKANVEFF

-129 KQLAYDKLAIAT
+129 KQLTYDKLAIAT

-179 PGKRLAIVGGGY
+179 PGKRLTIVGGGY

-240 RTGVQVADLELTDAA
+240 RTGVLVADLELTDGA
-255 VSAVL
+255 VIAVL

-335 LEQSRVAAATMAGKL
+335 LEQSRVAAAAMAGKL
-350 HKSYASVPW
+350 HKTYASVPW

-367 KLKMVGLSQGFER
+367 KLKMVGLSEGFER

>member
-1 MTIGIFG
+1 
-8 RDLAFLDAYTS
+8 
-19 RPFFPTPEATMTDA
+19 MTDA
-33 ASSIAI
+33 ASSTAI

-79 SKAYLAGSVEKASLS
+79 SKAYLAGSVEKSSLS
-94 IRPQAAYDKANVEFF
+94 IRPQMAYDKANVEFI
-109 GNVRVVR
+109 GGVRVSR
-116 IDRANKRLELADG
+116 IDRANQRLELADG
-129 KQLAYDKLAIAT
+129 SQLAYDKLAIAT
-141 GGRPRPLAVPNAAAA
+141 GGRPRPLSVPNAAVA

-170 VELIRAQMA
+170 VEQIRAQLA

-191 IGLEVAAAAV
+191 IGLEVAASAI

-240 RTGVQVADLELTDAA
+240 RTGVQVADLEVTGDT
-255 VSAVL
+255 VTAVL
-260 CADGSRLEAD
+260 CADGSRLAAD

-277 LIANTELAA
+277 LLANTELAA
-286 EAGLAVD
+286 EAGLQVD

-300 YARTDD
+300 HAQTSD
-306 PDIHAA
+306 PHIYAA
-312 GDCTNHPNPVLGRR
+312 GDCTNHPNALLGRR

-335 LEQSRVAAATMAGKL
+335 LEQSRVAAANMAGKA
-350 HKSYASVPW
+350 KTYASAPW

-367 KLKMVGLSQGFER
+367 KLKMVGLAEGFER

-385 DPLSDSFS
+385 DPATDSFS
-393 AFYLKDGKVLA
+393 AFYLKGDKVLA

-425 PVTAEQLADDS
+425 AVTDAQLADDS

>member
-1 MTIGIFG
+1 
-8 RDLAFLDAYTS
+8 
-19 RPFFPTPEATMTDA
+19 MTDA
-33 ASSIAI
+33 ASSTAI

-79 SKAYLAGSVEKASLS
+79 SKAYLAGSVEKSSLS
-94 IRPQAAYDKANVEFF
+94 IRPQMAYDKANVEFI
-109 GNVRVVR
+109 GGVRVSR
-116 IDRANKRLELADG
+116 IDRANQRLELADG
-129 KQLAYDKLAIAT
+129 SQLAYDKLAIAT
-141 GGRPRPLAVPNAAAA
+141 GGRPRPLSVPNAAVA

-170 VELIRAQMA
+170 VEQIRAQLA

-191 IGLEVAAAAV
+191 IGLEVAASAI

-240 RTGVQVADLELTDAA
+240 RTGVQVADLEVTGDA
-255 VSAVL
+255 VTAVL
-260 CADGSRLEAD
+260 CADGSRLAAD

-277 LIANTELAA
+277 LLANTELAA
-286 EAGLAVD
+286 EAGLQVD

-300 YARTDD
+300 HAQTSD
-306 PDIHAA
+306 PHIYAA
-312 GDCTNHPNPVLGRR
+312 GDCTNHPNALLGRR

-335 LEQSRVAAATMAGKL
+335 LEQSRVAAANMAGKT
-350 HKSYASVPW
+350 KTYASVPW

-367 KLKMVGLSQGFER
+367 KLKMVGLAEGFER

-385 DPLSDSFS
+385 DPATDSFS
-393 AFYLKDGKVLA
+393 AFYLKGDKVLA

-425 PVTAEQLADDS
+425 AVTDAQLADDG
-436 RPLKELLPVPAA
+436 RPLKELLPAAQG

>member
-1 MTIGIFG
+1 
-8 RDLAFLDAYTS
+8 
-19 RPFFPTPEATMTDA
+19 MTDA
-33 ASSIAI
+33 ASSTAI

-79 SKAYLAGSVEKASLS
+79 SKAYLAGSVEKSSLS
-94 IRPQAAYDKANVEFF
+94 IRPQMAYDKANVEFI
-109 GNVRVVR
+109 GSVRVSR
-116 IDRANKRLELADG
+116 IDRANQRLELADG
-129 KQLAYDKLAIAT
+129 SQLAYDKLAIAT
-141 GGRPRPLAVPNAAAA
+141 GGRPRPLSVPNAAVA
-156 ERCANFHYLRTLDD
+156 ERCANLHYLRTLDD
-170 VELIRAQMA
+170 VEQIRAQLA

-191 IGLEVAAAAV
+191 IGLEVAASAI

-240 RTGVQVADLELTDAA
+240 RTGVQVADLEVTGDT
-255 VSAVL
+255 VTAVL
-260 CADGSRLEAD
+260 CADGSRLAAD

-277 LIANTELAA
+277 LLANTELAA
-286 EAGLAVD
+286 EAGLQVD

-300 YARTDD
+300 HAQTSD
-306 PDIHAA
+306 PHIYAA
-312 GDCTNHPNPVLGRR
+312 GDCTNHPNALLGRR

-335 LEQSRVAAATMAGKL
+335 LEQSRVAAANMAGKA
-350 HKSYASVPW
+350 KTYASVPW

-367 KLKMVGLSQGFER
+367 KLKMVGLAEGFER

-385 DPLSDSFS
+385 DPATDSFS
-393 AFYLKDGKVLA
+393 AFYLKGDKVLA

-425 PVTAEQLADDS
+425 AVTDAQLADDS
-436 RPLKELLPVPAA
+436 RPLKEQLPAPAA

>member
-1 MTIGIFG
+1 
-8 RDLAFLDAYTS
+8 
-19 RPFFPTPEATMTDA
+19 MTDA
-33 ASSIAI
+33 ASSTAI

-79 SKAYLAGSVEKASLS
+79 SKAYLAGSVEKSSLS
-94 IRPQAAYDKANVEFF
+94 IRPQMAYDKANVEFI
-109 GNVRVVR
+109 GGVRVSR

-129 KQLAYDKLAIAT
+129 SQLAYDKLAIAT
-141 GGRPRPLAVPNAAAA
+141 GGRPRPLSVPNSAVA

-170 VELIRAQMA
+170 VEQIRAQLA
-179 PGKRLAIVGGGY
+179 AGKRLAIVGGGY
-191 IGLEVAAAAV
+191 IGLEVAASAV

-240 RTGVQVADLELTDAA
+240 RTGVQVADLEVTGDA
-255 VSAVL
+255 VTAVL
-260 CADGSRLEAD
+260 CADGSRLAAD

-277 LIANTELAA
+277 LLANTELAA
-286 EAGLAVD
+286 EAGLQVD

-300 YARTDD
+300 HAQTSD
-306 PDIHAA
+306 PHIYAA
-312 GDCTNHPNPVLGRR
+312 GDCTNHPNALLGRR

-335 LEQSRVAAATMAGKL
+335 LEQSRVAAANMAGKA
-350 HKSYASVPW
+350 KTYASVPW

-367 KLKMVGLSQGFER
+367 KLKMVGLAEGFER

-385 DPLSDSFS
+385 DPATDSFS
-393 AFYLKDGKVLA
+393 AFYLKGDKVLA

-418 RLVAEGI
+418 RLVAESI
-425 PVTAEQLADDS
+425 AVTAAQLADDS
-436 RPLKELLPVPAA
+436 KPLKELLPVPAA